1 MLGPVER
8 LKPMPVAFELELV
21 LANGR
26 NVGVAGREVGVGNM
40 LDVVEV
46 LKVDPDSREEGRR
59 MPVVVILRPREV
71 SFRLWEL

>member
-1 MLGPVER
+1 
-8 LKPMPVAFELELV
+8 MPVAFKFELV

-46 LKVDPDSREEGRR
+46 LRVDPDSREEGRR
-59 MPVVVILRPREV
+59 MPVVAILRPREV

>member
-1 MLGPVER
+1 MGPVER
-8 LKPMPVAFELELV
+8 LKPMPVMFELELV

-46 LKVDPDSREEGRR
+46 LRVDPDSREEGRR
-59 MPVVVILRPREV
+59 MPVVVVLRPREV
-71 SFRLWEL
+71 SFRWWEL